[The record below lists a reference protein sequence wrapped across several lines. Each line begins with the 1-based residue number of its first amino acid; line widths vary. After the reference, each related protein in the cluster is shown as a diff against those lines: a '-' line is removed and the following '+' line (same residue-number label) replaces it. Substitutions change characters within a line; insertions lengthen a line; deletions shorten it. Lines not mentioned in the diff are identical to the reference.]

1 MVQGDVGEKHRVF
14 NSRTDVDGQAIIS
27 IRHQVLIEQHA
38 IIPPAIVEH
47 QGFYRFVV
55 ERKIDCSAARGLI
68 LYLRLSIEGKII
80 LTNSL
85 NSAPPITIIAKV
97 ARDC

>member
-38 IIPPAIVEH
+38 IIPPAIV
-47 QGFYRFVV
+47 QDQSFYRIVV
-55 ERKIDCSAARGLI
+55 ERKIDCPAARGFI
-68 LYLRLSIEGKII
+68 LYLRSSIEGQII
-80 LTNSL
+80 LTAVS
-85 NSAPPITIIAKV
+85 
-97 ARDC
+97 

>member
-38 IIPPAIVEH
+38 IIPPAIV
-47 QGFYRFVV
+47 QDQSFYRIVV
-55 ERKIDCSAARGLI
+55 ERKIDCRQPAVSSCTCGRAL
-68 LYLRLSIEGKII
+68 
-80 LTNSL
+80 
-85 NSAPPITIIAKV
+85 KV
-97 ARDC
+97 R